1 MREEF
6 RKKEK
11 QKNNQAS
18 DKKKKNSSFWDE
30 QYIKKAE
37 EMERELFADGGT
49 DAYDPTDE
57 EEARSYQELINR
69 LKADGIYQEDET
81 EPDTKRKIIPLHRK
95 IHFGKVAG
103 VAILC
108 CACIFAASMTS
119 EANRNYMIN
128 NIRVWSGKDTRTVID
143 NNEKNE
149 TVNMKEY
156 EAIEEIEDELDIEM
170 LEFYYRPAGM
180 EIWDYEINKT
190 ADIARIEY
198 MYKDNIIVLIA
209 DKQSEHTASKI
220 ISAQGNKKEEVM
232 IGQEGIPIA
241 IERIQEEQDAMPSY
255 TASWEKDNVSYC
267 LSGKLEKDE
276 IEKIFEDMVLQE

>member
-6 RKKEK
+6 RKTEK

-18 DKKKKNSSFWDE
+18 DKKQKNSSFWDE

-37 EMERELFADGGT
+37 EMERELFADGDT
-49 DAYDPTDE
+49 DAYDSTDE

-119 EANRNYMIN
+119 EANRNYLIN

-170 LEFYYRPAGM
+170 PEFYYRPM
-180 EIWDYEINKT
+180 EFEFRCYEVNKT
-190 ADIARIEY
+190 AGFARMEY
-198 MYKDNIIVLIA
+198 AYKKNIITLVVDIQN
-209 DKQSEHTASKI
+209 KNIASKI
-220 ISAQGNKKEEVM
+220 TTVHGEKKKKVITVGENTKIIIESAQDS
-232 IGQEGIPIA
+232 
-241 IERIQEEQDAMPSY
+241 QDIMPSY
-255 TASWEKDNVSYC
+255 TAQWRIDNTIYF
-267 LSGKLEKDE
+267 LSGKIEEEELIRMLEN
-276 IEKIFEDMVLQE
+276 III

>member
-18 DKKKKNSSFWDE
+18 DKKQKNSSFWDE

-119 EANRNYMIN
+119 EANRNYFVKGV
-128 NIRVWSGKDTRTVID
+128 RYLAGDDTRIVVD
-143 NNEKNE
+143 NNEINE
-149 TVNMKEY
+149 KANTEES
-156 EAIEEIEDELDIEM
+156 EAIEDIERQLGIDM
-170 LEFYYRPAGM
+170 PEFYYRPVDF
-180 EIWDYEINKT
+180 EFICYEVNKT
-190 ADIARIEY
+190 AGFARMEY
-198 MYKDNIIVLIA
+198 AYKKNIITIVVDI
-209 DKQSEHTASKI
+209 QNENIASKI
-220 ISAQGNKKEEVM
+220 TTVHGKKKKKIITVGENTKIEVEST
-232 IGQEGIPIA
+232 QSD
-241 IERIQEEQDAMPSY
+241 QDKMASY
-255 TASWEKDNVSYC
+255 TAQWNINNTIYF
-267 LSGKLEKDE
+267 LSGKIEEEELIKILEN
-276 IEKIFEDMVLQE
+276 III

>member
-18 DKKKKNSSFWDE
+18 DKKQKNSSFWDE

-57 EEARSYQELINR
+57 EEARSYQDLINR

-119 EANRNYMIN
+119 EANRNYFVKGV
-128 NIRVWSGKDTRTVID
+128 RYLAGDDTRIVVD
-143 NNEKNE
+143 NDEINEKANTE
-149 TVNMKEY
+149 EF
-156 EAIEEIEDELDIEM
+156 EAIEDIENQLGIDM
-170 LEFYYRPAGM
+170 PEFYYRPAGM
-180 EIWDYEINKT
+180 EICGYEINKT

-198 MYKDNIIVLIA
+198 AYKDNIIAFII
-209 DKQSEHTASKI
+209 DKQSAKTASKI
-220 ISAQGNKKEEVM
+220 VSAQGNKKEDVF
-232 IGQEGIPIA
+232 IGQEGLPII
-241 IERIQEEQDAMPSY
+241 IEKIQEEQDTMPSY
-255 TASWEKDNVSYC
+255 TAFWEKDNVSYC
-267 LSGKLEKDE
+267 LSGKLEKEE
-276 IEKIFEDMVLQE
+276 IKKIFEDMVL

>member
-18 DKKKKNSSFWDE
+18 DKKQKNSSFWDE

-119 EANRNYMIN
+119 EANRNYLIN

-156 EAIEEIEDELDIEM
+156 EAIEEIEDKLDIEM
-170 LEFYYRPAGM
+170 PEFYYRP
-180 EIWDYEINKT
+180 YELEFVRFELDNT
-190 ADIARIEY
+190 ADIAKLEY
-198 MYKDNIIVLIA
+198 TYKGNIIVLIV
-209 DKQSEHTASKI
+209 DKQSEDTASKI
-220 ISAQGNKKEEVM
+220 MSAQGNKKENV
-232 IGQEGIPIA
+232 IVGQEGIPVIV
-241 IERIQEEQDAMPSY
+241 EKIQEEQDIVPSY
-255 TASWEKDNVSYC
+255 TAFWEKDNVIYC
-267 LSGKLEKDE
+267 MSGKLEEEE
-276 IEKIFEDMVLQE
+276 IKKIFEDMVF

>member
-18 DKKKKNSSFWDE
+18 DKKQKNSSFWDE

-37 EMERELFADGGT
+37 EMERELFADGDT
-49 DAYDPTDE
+49 DAYDSTDE

-119 EANRNYMIN
+119 EANRNYLIN

-156 EAIEEIEDELDIEM
+156 EAIEEIEDKLDIEM
-170 LEFYYRPAGM
+170 PEFYYRP
-180 EIWDYEINKT
+180 YELEFVRFELDNT
-190 ADIARIEY
+190 ADIAKLEY
-198 MYKDNIIVLIA
+198 TYKGNIIVLIV
-209 DKQSEHTASKI
+209 DKQSEDTASKI
-220 ISAQGNKKEEVM
+220 MSAQGNKKENV
-232 IGQEGIPIA
+232 IVGQEGIPVIV
-241 IERIQEEQDAMPSY
+241 EKIQEEQDIVPSY
-255 TASWEKDNVSYC
+255 TAFWEKDNVIYC
-267 LSGKLEKDE
+267 MSGKLEEEE
-276 IEKIFEDMVLQE
+276 IKKIFEDMVF

>member
-18 DKKKKNSSFWDE
+18 DKKQKNSSFWDE

-57 EEARSYQELINR
+57 EEARSYQDLINR

-119 EANRNYMIN
+119 EANRNYLIN

-156 EAIEEIEDELDIEM
+156 EAIEEIEDKLDIEM
-170 LEFYYRPAGM
+170 PEFYYRPGKF
-180 EIWDYEINKT
+180 EFFSYEISEMVGV
-190 ADIARIEY
+190 ARVEY
-198 MYKDNIIVLIA
+198 QYGENIIVLYVDI
-209 DKQSEHTASKI
+209 QNENTASKSTSMHGEKNKTI
-220 ISAQGNKKEEVM
+220 IKNK
-232 IGQEGIPIA
+232 EGINIEL
-241 IERIQEEQDAMPSY
+241 ERIQDKQDKMPSY
-255 TASWEKDNVSYC
+255 TAQWEMGNIIYS
-267 LSGKLEKDE
+267 LSGKMDEKEFIDILEN
-276 IEKIFEDMVLQE
+276 MVF

>member
-18 DKKKKNSSFWDE
+18 DKKQKNSSFWDE

-37 EMERELFADGGT
+37 EMERELFADGDT
-49 DAYDPTDE
+49 DAYDSTDE

-119 EANRNYMIN
+119 EANRNYLIN
-128 NIRVWSGKDTRTVID
+128 NIRVWSGKDTRTVIG
-143 NNEKNE
+143 NSEKNE
-149 TVNMKEY
+149 NINMAEY

-170 LEFYYRPAGM
+170 PEFYYRP
-180 EIWDYEINKT
+180 YELEFVSFELDNA

-198 MYKDNIIVLIA
+198 MYKGNIIVLIV
-209 DKQSEHTASKI
+209 DKQSEDTASKI
-220 ISAQGNKKEEVM
+220 MSAQGSKKENVI
-232 IGQEGIPIA
+232 IGQEGIPVIV
-241 IERIQEEQDAMPSY
+241 EKIQEEQDNMPSY
-255 TASWEKDNVSYC
+255 TAFWEKDNVVYC
-267 LSGKLEKDE
+267 MSGKLEEEE
-276 IEKIFEDMVLQE
+276 IKKIFEDMVF

>member
-18 DKKKKNSSFWDE
+18 DKKQKNSSFWDE

-119 EANRNYMIN
+119 EANRNYLIN

-170 LEFYYRPAGM
+170 PEFYYRPM
-180 EIWDYEINKT
+180 EFEFRCYEVNKT
-190 ADIARIEY
+190 AGFARMEY
-198 MYKDNIIVLIA
+198 AYKKNIITLVVDIQN
-209 DKQSEHTASKI
+209 KNIASKI
-220 ISAQGNKKEEVM
+220 TTVHGEKKKKVITVGENTKIIIESAQDS
-232 IGQEGIPIA
+232 
-241 IERIQEEQDAMPSY
+241 QDIMPSY
-255 TASWEKDNVSYC
+255 TAQWRIDNTIYF
-267 LSGKLEKDE
+267 LSGKIEEEELIRMLEN
-276 IEKIFEDMVLQE
+276 III

>member
-18 DKKKKNSSFWDE
+18 DKKQKNSSFWDE

-57 EEARSYQELINR
+57 EEARSYQDLINR

-119 EANRNYMIN
+119 EANRNYLIN

-170 LEFYYRPAGM
+170 PEFYYRP
-180 EIWDYEINKT
+180 EKFDFVSYEINKS
-190 ADIARIEY
+190 ADIGRIEY
-198 MYKDNIIVLIA
+198 QYKENIISFFI
-209 DKQSEHTASKI
+209 DKEKEDTASNINSMHGEKKGTI
-220 ISAQGNKKEEVM
+220 MSEEEGIEVVIERVLGNDDKKASYSAQWT
-232 IGQEGIPIA
+232 
-241 IERIQEEQDAMPSY
+241 R
-255 TASWEKDNVSYC
+255 KDVLYC
-267 LSGKLEKDE
+267 LSGK
-276 IEKIFEDMVLQE
+276 IEEEELIKMMKNMVF

>member
-18 DKKKKNSSFWDE
+18 DKKQKNSSFWDE

-37 EMERELFADGGT
+37 EMERELFADGDT

-119 EANRNYMIN
+119 EANRNYLIN
-128 NIRVWSGKDTRTVID
+128 NIRVWSGKDTRTVIG
-143 NNEKNE
+143 NSEKNE
-149 TVNMKEY
+149 NINMAEY
-156 EAIEEIEDELDIEM
+156 EAIEKIEDELDIEM
-170 LEFYYRPAGM
+170 PEFYYRP
-180 EIWDYEINKT
+180 YELEFVSFELDNA

-198 MYKDNIIVLIA
+198 MYKGNIIVLIV
-209 DKQSEHTASKI
+209 DKQSEDTASKI
-220 ISAQGNKKEEVM
+220 MSAQGCKKENVI
-232 IGQEGIPIA
+232 IGQEGIPVIV
-241 IERIQEEQDAMPSY
+241 EKIQEEQDNMPSY
-255 TASWEKDNVSYC
+255 TAFWEKDNVVYC
-267 LSGKLEKDE
+267 MSGKLEEEE
-276 IEKIFEDMVLQE
+276 IKKIFEDMVF

>member
-18 DKKKKNSSFWDE
+18 DKKQKNSSFWDE

-37 EMERELFADGGT
+37 EMERELFADGDT

-119 EANRNYMIN
+119 EANRNYLIN

-170 LEFYYRPAGM
+170 PEFYYRPM
-180 EIWDYEINKT
+180 EFEFRCYEVNKT
-190 ADIARIEY
+190 AGFARMEY
-198 MYKDNIIVLIA
+198 AYKKNIITLVVDIQN
-209 DKQSEHTASKI
+209 KNIASKI
-220 ISAQGNKKEEVM
+220 TTVHGEKKKKVITVGENTKIIIESAQDS
-232 IGQEGIPIA
+232 
-241 IERIQEEQDAMPSY
+241 QDIMPSY
-255 TASWEKDNVSYC
+255 TAQWRIDNTIYF
-267 LSGKLEKDE
+267 LSGKIEEEELIRMLEN
-276 IEKIFEDMVLQE
+276 III

>member
-6 RKKEK
+6 RKTEK

-119 EANRNYMIN
+119 EANRNYFVKGV
-128 NIRVWSGKDTRTVID
+128 RYLAGDDTRIVVD
-143 NNEKNE
+143 NNEINE
-149 TVNMKEY
+149 KANTEES
-156 EAIEEIEDELDIEM
+156 EAIEDIERQLGIDM
-170 LEFYYRPAGM
+170 PEFYYRPVDFEFLSYEVNSTL
-180 EIWDYEINKT
+180 EIAHLQYQLGNNIVAFYINKVNQNT
-190 ADIARIEY
+190 ISNTSSIVGEEIE
-198 MYKDNIIVLIA
+198 NSIVI
-209 DKQSEHTASKI
+209 
-220 ISAQGNKKEEVM
+220 
-232 IGQEGIPIA
+232 EGEAPVVIK
-241 IERIQEEQDAMPSY
+241 RIQEE
-255 TASWEKDNVSYC
+255 KDIIPMYVAQWNYNDVIYNI
-267 LSGKLEKDE
+267 SGKLKLDDL
-276 IEKIFEDMVLQE
+276 KKMLKQMKF

>member
-18 DKKKKNSSFWDE
+18 DKKQKNSSFWDE

-119 EANRNYMIN
+119 EANRNYLIN

-170 LEFYYRPAGM
+170 PEFYYRP
-180 EIWDYEINKT
+180 EKFDFVSYEINKS
-190 ADIARIEY
+190 ADIGRIEY
-198 MYKDNIIVLIA
+198 QYKENIISFFI
-209 DKQSEHTASKI
+209 DKEKEDTASNINSMHGEKKGTI
-220 ISAQGNKKEEVM
+220 MSEEEGIEVVIERVLGNDDKKASYSAQWT
-232 IGQEGIPIA
+232 
-241 IERIQEEQDAMPSY
+241 R
-255 TASWEKDNVSYC
+255 KDVLYC
-267 LSGKLEKDE
+267 LSGK
-276 IEKIFEDMVLQE
+276 IEEEELIKMMKNMVF

>member
-18 DKKKKNSSFWDE
+18 DKKQKNSSFWDE

-119 EANRNYMIN
+119 EANRNYLIN

-170 LEFYYRPAGM
+170 PEFYYRPAGM

-198 MYKDNIIVLIA
+198 VYKDNIISFFI
-209 DKQSEHTASKI
+209 DK
-220 ISAQGNKKEEVM
+220 
-232 IGQEGIPIA
+232 
-241 IERIQEEQDAMPSY
+241 
-255 TASWEKDNVSYC
+255 EKDNTASNINSMHGLKQEIIVSGEEGIEIVIEKIMGNKDDKPSYFAQWDRMNVIYC
-267 LSGKLEKDE
+267 LSGK
-276 IEKIFEDMVLQE
+276 IEEQELKKMIKNMVY